1 MPLANL
7 ASCQKCLNLNPVSC
21 PYMQSHQCLYLIVH
35 LYYLGILQVVRK
47 GPDQTVWRHM
57 LIRAFAV
64 CICLVK
70 GRIQVFAGDGDS
82 AEAPLTHN
90 FNFDYM
96 YL

>member
-1 MPLANL
+1 MPLANFSKL
-7 ASCQKCLNLNPVSC
+7 SIEPCILPI
-21 PYMQSHQCLYLIVH
+21 MQSHQCLSLIVH
-35 LYYLGILQVVRK
+35 LYYPGILQVVRK
-47 GPDQTVWRHM
+47 GPDQTVWRHT
-57 LIRAFAV
+57 LIWAFAV

-82 AEAPLTHN
+82 AEAPLTQN